1 MGNDPF
7 RLIPF
12 RCVEKRINFLWDFP
26 EKLRSHACFSWV
38 ACCFLTAFGWWAN
51 AWDAMCCQ
59 MSSSRSSSSS
69 DVLVMD
75 YTLLPVKCWLLE
87 TTGLSLGQLKTLPFF
102 NHPAMRGNSWGFDF
116 ACNLK
121 WLNDEASPQTSWKLH
136 WKKPWNRYSNYD
148 IEMFQRNICFLQDQ
162 QIYPKTHGDTKHLT
176 TPRLLLLMAEI
187 LHQLIR

>member
-1 MGNDPF
+1 MVSRWWFQRFVIFQPDLLGNDPF
-7 RLIPF
+7 WLIPF
-12 RCVEKRINFLWDFP
+12 RCVEHQLGSWKRINFLWDFP

-87 TTGLSLGQLKTLPFF
+87 TTGLSLGQLKTLFSFLIFPPCEAILEGLIL
-102 NHPAMRGNSWGFDF
+102 PAIWSG
-116 ACNLK
+116 
-121 WLNDEASPQTSWKLH
+121 
-136 WKKPWNRYSNYD
+136 
-148 IEMFQRNICFLQDQ
+148 
-162 QIYPKTHGDTKHLT
+162 
-176 TPRLLLLMAEI
+176 
-187 LHQLIR
+187 